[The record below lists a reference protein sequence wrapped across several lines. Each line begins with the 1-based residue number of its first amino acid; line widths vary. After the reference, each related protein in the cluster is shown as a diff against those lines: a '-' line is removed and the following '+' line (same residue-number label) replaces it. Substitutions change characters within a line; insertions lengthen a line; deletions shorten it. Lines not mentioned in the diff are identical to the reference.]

1 MMLPPGF
8 SDFPA
13 RQRFVDAGACE
24 LMGRA
29 WSGSGHIT
37 RVEVSTDGGA
47 SWSDAVL
54 GPEPESSSAWRSW
67 SFDWEATPG
76 EHELLVRAT
85 DEAGNVQPMDPPWN
99 YGGFM
104 NNMPQRVPVARSL
117 TVRRATAARR
127 SSGRC
132 PSSVLKKCGLIRRP
146 SPRKSVQ
153 TSRARS
159 SWQIFSAS
167 GPTLTLTTP
176 PRSSL
181 SRGVR
186 TSSPASSARA
196 IRWSVSS
203 PLPRADRR
211 RSDLGDDVDPTLR
224 DEEDRRRRRAVL
236 EATRRGVIVEMLGV
250 EREGLSLRE
259 PAGHGGFERGEQVS
273 PRVQEDEPRAAEHP
287 LEDPGR
293 VEVAPEVVEIE
304 RDDPEAVVVVDERER
319 ASLARDRAH
328 RLRVDDR
335 ARAVQDPVEH
345 HQRGS
350 FVDRPVVL
358 LHGDRQ
364 PVGAPEPPDLGSGL
378 PGPRDPH
385 VTVGGEVQ
393 LGQDHGPPFAGEI
406 EARGDRRQRDRDVGR
421 ERHLV
426 RIAPR
431 ERGERTLEG
440 RHPRED
446 VLEPDVVGSA
456 LRAPRLHVLVEGGPR
471 APRDRPERRADQVRL
486 AFEDGELVAPI
497 GEVHLRPGGHEPLE
511 PGRRPGDEVEVR
523 GELPHPVSLARVDR
537 DLRRH
542 AVARSAR

>member
-1 MMLPPGF
+1 
-8 SDFPA
+8 
-13 RQRFVDAGACE
+13 
-24 LMGRA
+24 MGRA
-29 WSGSGHIT
+29 WSGWGHID
-37 RVEVSTDGGA
+37 RVEVSDDGGE
-47 SWSDAVL
+47 SWADAEL
-54 GPEPESSSAWRSW
+54 GPKPESPSSWRSW
-67 SFDWEATPG
+67 SFDWDARPG

-85 DEAGNVQPMDPPWN
+85 DEAGNVQPTDPPWN

-104 NNMPQRVPVARSL
+104 NNTPQRVPVARSL
-117 TVRRATAARR
+117 TAQTSGPQLLEASVDVRFGVEEVRADPQTVAPEVRADVAGEKLVADLLRLRTHLDVDDATPELSVPRRADLEPRL
-127 SSGRC
+127 
-132 PSSVLKKCGLIRRP
+132 VRP
-146 SPRKSVQ
+146 GDQ
-153 TSRARS
+153 M
-159 SWQIFSAS
+159 
-167 GPTLTLTTP
+167 
-176 PRSSL
+176 
-181 SRGVR
+181 VR
-186 TSSPASSARA
+186 ELA
-196 IRWSVSS
+196 
-203 PLPRADRR
+203 LPRADGR

-259 PAGHGGFERGEQVS
+259 PAGHGGLEGREQVP

-293 VEVAPEVVEIE
+293 VQVAPEVVEIE

-335 ARAVQDPVEH
+335 ARPVQDPVDH

-364 PVGAPEPPDLGSGL
+364 PVRAPEPPDLGSGL

-421 ERHLV
+421 ERHLI
-426 RIAPR
+426 RIAAR
-431 ERGERTLEG
+431 ERGERTLQG

-456 LRAPRLHVLVEGGPR
+456 LRRPRIHVLVEGGTR
-471 APRDRPERRADQVRL
+471 SPRDRPERRADQVRL
-486 AFEDGELVAPI
+486 AFEDGELRAPV
-497 GEVHLRPGGHEPLE
+497 GEVHHGPAGMNRSNQA
-511 PGRRPGDEVEVR
+511 VVR
-523 GELPHPVSLARVDR
+523 VT
-537 DLRRH
+537 
-542 AVARSAR
+542 RSR